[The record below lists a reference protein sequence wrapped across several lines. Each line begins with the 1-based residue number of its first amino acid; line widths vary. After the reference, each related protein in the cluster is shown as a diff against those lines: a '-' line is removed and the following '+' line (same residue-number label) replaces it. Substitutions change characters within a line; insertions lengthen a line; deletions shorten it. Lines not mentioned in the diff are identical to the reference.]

1 MKKAQEPKWR
11 EDDVGEAGMERIKR
25 HRKRAGEEVTLI
37 YGHHATRIS
46 IRSVLM
52 NHRTSAV
59 ALRWSLG

>member
-1 MKKAQEPKWR
+1 MKNAQEPKRR
-11 EDDVGEAGMERIKR
+11 EDEGEAGMERIKR
-25 HRKRAGEEVTLI
+25 ERRRAREEVTLI

-46 IRSVLM
+46 IRSVIM